1 MKFDNKTFQQKYE
14 AWKNG
19 ADYWKDI
26 RGINLGGDTQAE
38 EPSPEEQEKMDADVQ
53 SILNEYNSG
62 KDIPVYKGGKSNYVD
77 SFVSRIAPL
86 VGQQLNRYGYK
97 NDATFYNIMRQ
108 LAWES
113 NYGRSRVARQ
123 QHNYGGVGWNGK
135 TYTTYK
141 DDADFVENYVRLM
154 HNRYDNALRAKTTQD
169 YARALKQKGY
179 YGDSLQ
185 NYTNG
190 LIGMKSVV
198 RASAAHRLNNRD
210 KYNYNV
216 KLDDVIQDYEDAKNA
231 SPIIINS
238 PSTKQP
244 ATINAA
250 IPTTLLG
257 PTEEQIKAEQ
267 YNKIRQQVFDQ
278 LTSPIPMPPAMQKM
292 LQGNNR
298 GKDSFGQ
305 KFWQRRGNNLHF
317 KGGKDER
324 IAGVNPIKGDQQ
336 EINFLKEYNPN
347 VNQYYHI
354 KDNNGYHTFYDA
366 GQLDDVIVKPSYF
379 DKRLLNL
386 SKKTFPNKGVR
397 NAVYNTTSQLIND
410 NDSNISFNDAMLN
423 QVKLYLKSG
432 APGIVLSN
440 NITRDFYT
448 PYLNNLNLN
457 KSNPGYIDEL
467 SHAFQYKHTNH
478 PVFSTGVISEKVYGT
493 PGSIEHLAHGT
504 IQPHLVDFIKTGNEK
519 HLNKAK
525 QEANKEYSK
534 YGHWWWNKGK
544 DKRSFSDW
552 ANKASVYK
560 GIKIKDDPTY
570 DYKSW
575 YNEDLNRA
583 YALLNDDPHAH
594 FDDKWKTPYHPT
606 FSDQSVYS
614 NAKHPGGTWGRFDYR
629 DAYYAPLFSYVNPND
644 RISYLNMAEDNGV
657 VPFMNNGSMY
667 RLDGDLYGGVLP
679 AVQVIGKRGKK

>member
-38 EPSPEEQEKMDADVQ
+38 EPSPEEQYQIDQSVQ
-53 SILNEYNSG
+53 SILNAYNSG
-62 KDIPVYKGGKSNYVD
+62 KDVFTSDIAEDIKEPMPFDTPLNEEHPILHKYKGGKDNYVNT
-77 SFVSRIAPL
+77 FVNRIAPL

-113 NYGRSRVARQ
+113 NYGRSRVARE

-141 DDADFVENYVRLM
+141 NDADFVEKYMRLM
-154 HNRYDNALRAKTTQD
+154 HNRYDAALRAKTTQD
-169 YARALKQKGY
+169 YARALKRKGY

-190 LIGMKSVV
+190 LMGMKSVV
-198 RASAAHRLNNRD
+198 SASAAHRLNNKD

-216 KLDDVIQDYEDAKNA
+216 KLGDVIQDYEDTKNA

-267 YNKIRQQVFDQ
+267 YNNIRQQVFDQ
-278 LTSPIPMPPAMQKM
+278 LTTPIPMPPAIQKM

-298 GKDSFGQ
+298 GKDGFGQ

-317 KGGKDER
+317 KGGKDGR
-324 IAGVNPIKGDQQ
+324 
-336 EINFLKEYNPN
+336 
-347 VNQYYHI
+347 
-354 KDNNGYHTFYDA
+354 
-366 GQLDDVIVKPSYF
+366 
-379 DKRLLNL
+379 
-386 SKKTFPNKGVR
+386 
-397 NAVYNTTSQLIND
+397 
-410 NDSNISFNDAMLN
+410 SFNDW
-423 QVKLYLKSG
+423 S
-432 APGIVLSN
+432 
-440 NITRDFYT
+440 
-448 PYLNNLNLN
+448 
-457 KSNPGYIDEL
+457 
-467 SHAFQYKHTNH
+467 
-478 PVFSTGVISEKVYGT
+478 
-493 PGSIEHLAHGT
+493 
-504 IQPHLVDFIKTGNEK
+504 
-519 HLNKAK
+519 
-525 QEANKEYSK
+525 
-534 YGHWWWNKGK
+534 
-544 DKRSFSDW
+544 
-552 ANKASVYK
+552 NKASAYK
-560 GIKIKDDPTY
+560 GIKIKGDPTY
-570 DYKSW
+570 DYKGW
-575 YNEDLNRA
+575 YNEDPNRA
-583 YALLNDDPHAH
+583 YALLNDDPSAH

-629 DAYYAPLFSYVNPND
+629 DAYYAPLFSYVSPND
-644 RISYLNMAEDNGV
+644 RIGYLNMAEDNGV

-679 AVQVIGKRGKK
+679 AVKVTGKRGKK